1 MQTVGW
7 YYGGLKTSLIKVV
20 EYSKIETQYQFKPYS
35 KLCPQDIMQLITQEK
50 NEIIMQHKFPDI
62 T

>member
-1 MQTVGW
+1 MPAVILT
-7 YYGGLKTSLIKVV
+7 
-20 EYSKIETQYQFKPYS
+20 ETQYQLEPYS
-35 KLCPQDIMQLITQEK
+35 KFCPQDIMQLITQEK